1 MSNQDW
7 TSKLQDQ
14 LAGYQESVS
23 HDLWAG
29 IEQSLAQKNIESVST
44 NPQTIVSENSE
55 SIDLH
60 VGSEVQKNARV
71 LHDSSEAKK
80 NARIVYFKRWS
91 AAAAAVALLGI
102 GGSYVYLHQEDVEK
116 GNLQLASLS
125 SPAVSADLQLAASQ
139 PAPSPVVSAD
149 LQSAASQPAPSHVV
163 SADLQSAA
171 SQPAPSHVVSADL
184 QSAASHPAPSH
195 AVSVDLQSAASQPAP
210 SLVVSADLRLAAS
223 QPAPSLVVSADLQS
237 AASQKKKGNVLEKES
252 ENEISL
258 LAENPE
264 PAEPVSEDKATDK
277 SSDYKALTRST
288 DHHAAAY
295 ASQSYHFEKNEEVSG
310 WSMQLYAENLTPSLG
325 GVNSDASGGYN
336 DFSYGTM
343 AEPMPGVIPDPT
355 AGGIYGEEYLLAS
368 YKAIQRKQQVNAKHH
383 APVSVGLQVA
393 FGIAPRLSLSTGLV
407 YTRTSS
413 DFYPYAP
420 SSNYNVHQVLHYVGL
435 PVGLNYEF
443 WQSGGFHAYVM
454 AGAEA
459 DYNVKNDTEEEGVK
473 KENAKRDRVQFSG
486 KASLGAQ
493 YDITPKVGLY
503 IEPGAKYYFDN
514 GSHVENTFKDKK
526 LNFNL
531 QFGLRF
537 NL

>member
-29 IEQSLAQKNIESVST
+29 IEQSLAQNNIESVSS

-60 VGSEVQKNARV
+60 VGSEAKKDARV

-116 GNLQLASLS
+116 GNLQLASH
-125 SPAVSADLQLAASQ
+125 AVS
-139 PAPSPVVSAD
+139 PSHAVSVSHVVSAD
-149 LQSAASQPAPSHVV
+149 LQSAASSVAVRQSAPSHVV

-171 SQPAPSHVVSADL
+171 SQSKMGNT
-184 QSAASHPAPSH
+184 
-195 AVSVDLQSAASQPAP
+195 
-210 SLVVSADLRLAAS
+210 LV
-223 QPAPSLVVSADLQS
+223 
-237 AASQKKKGNVLEKES
+237 EES

-258 LAENPE
+258 LAENSD

-277 SSDYKALTRST
+277 SSDHKALTRST

-325 GVNSDASGGYN
+325 GVNSDASRGYN

-343 AEPMPGVIPDPT
+343 AEPLPGVIPDPT

-368 YKAIQRKQQVNAKHH
+368 YKAIQRNQQVNAKHH

-413 DFYPYAP
+413 DFYPYA
-420 SSNYNVHQVLHYVGL
+420 SSSSYNVHQVLHYVGI

>member
-29 IEQSLAQKNIESVST
+29 IEQSLAQNHIESVSS
-44 NPQTIVSENSE
+44 NPQTIASE
-55 SIDLH
+55 SSESADSN
-60 VGSEVQKNARV
+60 VGSEAKKNARV

-102 GGSYVYLHQEDVEK
+102 GGSYVYLHQEDVER
-116 GNLQLASLS
+116 GNLQL
-125 SPAVSADLQLAASQ
+125 
-139 PAPSPVVSAD
+139 
-149 LQSAASQPAPSHVV
+149 AASQPAPSHVV

-171 SQPAPSHVVSADL
+171 SQPASSHVVSADL
-184 QSAASHPAPSH
+184 QS
-195 AVSVDLQSAASQPAP
+195 
-210 SLVVSADLRLAAS
+210 AAS

-237 AASQKKKGNVLEKES
+237 AASQKKMGNVLGKES

-288 DHHAAAY
+288 DPHAAAY

-368 YKAIQRKQQVNAKHH
+368 YKAIQRNQQVNAKHH

-420 SSNYNVHQVLHYVGL
+420 GSSYNVHQVLHYVGI

-443 WQSGGFHAYVM
+443 WQTGGFHAYVM

>member
-14 LAGYQESVS
+14 LADYQESVS

-29 IEQSLAQKNIESVST
+29 IEQSLAH
-44 NPQTIVSENSE
+44 SET
-55 SIDLH
+55 
-60 VGSEVQKNARV
+60 G
-71 LHDSSEAKK
+71 KK
-80 NARIVYFKRWS
+80 ARIVYFKRWS

-116 GNLQLASLS
+116 GNLQMVSH
-125 SPAVSADLQLAASQ
+125 AVSTAVSQ
-139 PAPSPVVSAD
+139 NAPSHAVLPSRIVSAD
-149 LQSAASQPAPSHVV
+149 LQSAASVSAAVNQSAPSHAVSPSHVV

-171 SQPAPSHVVSADL
+171 SQSKMGNT
-184 QSAASHPAPSH
+184 
-195 AVSVDLQSAASQPAP
+195 
-210 SLVVSADLRLAAS
+210 LV
-223 QPAPSLVVSADLQS
+223 
-237 AASQKKKGNVLEKES
+237 EES

-258 LAENPE
+258 LAENSD
-264 PAEPVSEDKATDK
+264 PAEPVSEVKATDS
-277 SSDYKALTRST
+277 SSDHKVLTRST

-368 YKAIQRKQQVNAKHH
+368 YKAIQRNQQGNAKHH

-420 SSNYNVHQVLHYVGL
+420 SSSYNVHQVLHYVGI

-473 KENAKRDRVQFSG
+473 KEDAKRDRVQFSG

>member
-44 NPQTIVSENSE
+44 NPQTIASE
-55 SIDLH
+55 SSESAELH
-60 VGSEVQKNARV
+60 VGSEVKKNARV

-80 NARIVYFKRWS
+80 DARFVYFKRWS

-116 GNLQLASLS
+116 GNLQLASHAV
-125 SPAVSADLQLAASQ
+125 SPSHAVSASHVV
-139 PAPSPVVSAD
+139 SVSHVVSAD
-149 LQSAASQPAPSHVV
+149 LQSAASSVAVRQSAPSHVVSADLQSTASSVAVRQSAPSHVV

-171 SQPAPSHVVSADL
+171 SQSKMGNA
-184 QSAASHPAPSH
+184 
-195 AVSVDLQSAASQPAP
+195 
-210 SLVVSADLRLAAS
+210 LV
-223 QPAPSLVVSADLQS
+223 
-237 AASQKKKGNVLEKES
+237 EES

-258 LAENPE
+258 LAESSD
-264 PAEPVSEDKATDK
+264 PAESVSEDKATDSSTDYK
-277 SSDYKALTRST
+277 TLTRSSDHKALTRST

-420 SSNYNVHQVLHYVGL
+420 SSNYNVHQVLHYVGI

-473 KENAKRDRVQFSG
+473 KEDAKRDRVQFSG

-514 GSHVENTFKDKK
+514 GSHVENTFKDEK

>member
-7 TSKLQDQ
+7 TSKLQEQ

-29 IEQSLAQKNIESVST
+29 IEQSLAQNNIESVSS
-44 NPQTIVSENSE
+44 NPQTIASE
-55 SIDLH
+55 SSESTDLH
-60 VGSEVQKNARV
+60 VGT
-71 LHDSSEAKK
+71 EAKK

-116 GNLQLASLS
+116 GNLQLA
-125 SPAVSADLQLAASQ
+125 VSQ
-139 PAPSPVVSAD
+139 PAPSHVVSAD
-149 LQSAASQPAPSHVV
+149 LQSAASQSAPSHVV

-184 QSAASHPAPSH
+184 QSAASQPVPS
-195 AVSVDLQSAASQPAP
+195 S
-210 SLVVSADLRLAAS
+210 
-223 QPAPSLVVSADLQS
+223 VVSADLQS
-237 AASQKKKGNVLEKES
+237 AASQKKASDVLKKES

-258 LAENPE
+258 LAE
-264 PAEPVSEDKATDK
+264 K
-277 SSDYKALTRST
+277 SDHKALTRST
-288 DHHAAAY
+288 DHHAEAY

-368 YKAIQRKQQVNAKHH
+368 YKAIQRSQQGNAKHH

-420 SSNYNVHQVLHYVGL
+420 SSSYNVHQVLHYVGI

>member
-29 IEQSLAQKNIESVST
+29 IEQSLAQKNIELGSS
-44 NPQTIVSENSE
+44 NPQTIASE
-55 SIDLH
+55 SSESTDLH
-60 VGSEVQKNARV
+60 VGSEAKKDARV
-71 LHDSSEAKK
+71 
-80 NARIVYFKRWS
+80 VYFKRWS

-125 SPAVSADLQLAASQ
+125 SPAVSADLQ
-139 PAPSPVVSAD
+139 
-149 LQSAASQPAPSHVV
+149 SAASQPASSHVV

-171 SQPAPSHVVSADL
+171 SQPASSHVVSADL
-184 QSAASHPAPSH
+184 QST
-195 AVSVDLQSAASQPAP
+195 
-210 SLVVSADLRLAAS
+210 AS

-237 AASQKKKGNVLEKES
+237 AASQPAPSHAVSADLQSAASQSVPSHVVSADLQSAASQKKTSDDVLKEES

-258 LAENPE
+258 LAE
-264 PAEPVSEDKATDK
+264 K
-277 SSDYKALTRST
+277 SDHKALTRST

-368 YKAIQRKQQVNAKHH
+368 YKAIQRNQQGKTKHH

-393 FGIAPRLSLSTGLV
+393 FGIAPRLSLSTGMV

-420 SSNYNVHQVLHYVGL
+420 SSSYNVHQVLHYVGI

>member
-7 TSKLQDQ
+7 TSKLQEQ

-29 IEQSLAQKNIESVST
+29 IEQSLAQNNIESVSS
-44 NPQTIVSENSE
+44 NPQTIASE
-55 SIDLH
+55 SSESTDLH
-60 VGSEVQKNARV
+60 VGT
-71 LHDSSEAKK
+71 EAKK

-116 GNLQLASLS
+116 GNLQLA
-125 SPAVSADLQLAASQ
+125 V
-139 PAPSPVVSAD
+139 
-149 LQSAASQPAPSHVV
+149 SQPAPSHVV

-171 SQPAPSHVVSADL
+171 SQSAPSHAVSADLQSAASQPAPSHAVSADLQSAASQSAPSHVVSADL
-184 QSAASHPAPSH
+184 QSAASQPVPS
-195 AVSVDLQSAASQPAP
+195 S
-210 SLVVSADLRLAAS
+210 
-223 QPAPSLVVSADLQS
+223 VVSADLQS
-237 AASQKKKGNVLEKES
+237 AASQKKASDVLKKES

-258 LAENPE
+258 LAE
-264 PAEPVSEDKATDK
+264 K
-277 SSDYKALTRST
+277 SDHKALTRST
-288 DHHAAAY
+288 DHHAEAY

-368 YKAIQRKQQVNAKHH
+368 YKAIQRSQQGNAKHH

-420 SSNYNVHQVLHYVGL
+420 SSSYNVHQVLHYVGI

>member
-29 IEQSLAQKNIESVST
+29 IEQSLAH
-44 NPQTIVSENSE
+44 SET
-55 SIDLH
+55 
-60 VGSEVQKNARV
+60 G
-71 LHDSSEAKK
+71 KK
-80 NARIVYFKRWS
+80 ARIVYFKRWS

-116 GNLQLASLS
+116 GNLQLA
-125 SPAVSADLQLAASQ
+125 
-139 PAPSPVVSAD
+139 
-149 LQSAASQPAPSHVV
+149 ASQPAPSHVV

-171 SQPAPSHVVSADL
+171 SQSAPSHAVSHVVSADL
-184 QSAASHPAPSH
+184 QSAATQPVPS
-195 AVSVDLQSAASQPAP
+195 S
-210 SLVVSADLRLAAS
+210 VVSS
-223 QPAPSLVVSADLQS
+223 DLQS
-237 AASQKKKGNVLEKES
+237 AASQKKASDVLKEES

-258 LAENPE
+258 LAE
-264 PAEPVSEDKATDK
+264 K
-277 SSDYKALTRST
+277 SDHKALTRST
-288 DHHAAAY
+288 DNHAAAY

-325 GVNSDASGGYN
+325 GVNSDASG
-336 DFSYGTM
+336 SYRDYSHGTM

-368 YKAIQRKQQVNAKHH
+368 YKAIQRNQQGNAKHH

-420 SSNYNVHQVLHYVGL
+420 SSNYNVHQVLHYVGI

-473 KENAKRDRVQFSG
+473 KEDAKRDRVQLSG

>member
-14 LAGYQESVS
+14 LADYQESVS

-29 IEQSLAQKNIESVST
+29 IEQSLAQNNIESVSS
-44 NPQTIVSENSE
+44 NPQTIVSESSE
-55 SIDLH
+55 STDLH
-60 VGSEVQKNARV
+60 VGSEAKKDARV

-125 SPAVSADLQLAASQ
+125 SPAVSADLQ
-139 PAPSPVVSAD
+139 
-149 LQSAASQPAPSHVV
+149 SAASQPAPSHVV

-171 SQPAPSHVVSADL
+171 S
-184 QSAASHPAPSH
+184 ASVAMN
-195 AVSVDLQSAASQPAP
+195 QGT
-210 SLVVSADLRLAAS
+210 
-223 QPAPSLVVSADLQS
+223 PSLVVSADLQS

-295 ASQSYHFEKNEEVSG
+295 ASQSYHFKKNEEVSG

-368 YKAIQRKQQVNAKHH
+368 YKAIQRKQQGNAKHH

-413 DFYPYAP
+413 DFYPYA
-420 SSNYNVHQVLHYVGL
+420 SSSSYNVHQVLHYVGI

-473 KENAKRDRVQFSG
+473 KEDAKRDRVQFSG

>member
-29 IEQSLAQKNIESVST
+29 IEQSLAQNNIDSVSS
-44 NPQTIVSENSE
+44 NPQTIASE
-55 SIDLH
+55 SSEAADLH
-60 VGSEVQKNARV
+60 VG
-71 LHDSSEAKK
+71 SEAKK

-116 GNLQLASLS
+116 GNLQLASHAV
-125 SPAVSADLQLAASQ
+125 SPSHAVSA
-139 PAPSPVVSAD
+139 
-149 LQSAASQPAPSHVV
+149 SHVV

-171 SQPAPSHVVSADL
+171 SSVAVNQSAPSHAVSADL
-184 QSAASHPAPSH
+184 QST
-195 AVSVDLQSAASQPAP
+195 ASQ
-210 SLVVSADLRLAAS
+210 SKMGNTLV
-223 QPAPSLVVSADLQS
+223 
-237 AASQKKKGNVLEKES
+237 EES

-258 LAENPE
+258 LAENSD
-264 PAEPVSEDKATDK
+264 PAEPVSEDKATDSSTDHK
-277 SSDYKALTRST
+277 TLTRSSDHKVLTRST

-368 YKAIQRKQQVNAKHH
+368 YKAIQRNQQGNAKHH

-420 SSNYNVHQVLHYVGL
+420 SSSYNVHQVLHYVGI

-454 AGAEA
+454 TGVEA

-473 KENAKRDRVQFSG
+473 KEDAKRDRVQFSG

>member
-29 IEQSLAQKNIESVST
+29 IEQSLAQNNIDSVSS
-44 NPQTIVSENSE
+44 NPQTIASE
-55 SIDLH
+55 SSEAADLH
-60 VGSEVQKNARV
+60 VG
-71 LHDSSEAKK
+71 SEAKK

-125 SPAVSADLQLAASQ
+125 SPAVSADLQ
-139 PAPSPVVSAD
+139 
-149 LQSAASQPAPSHVV
+149 SAASQPAPSH
-163 SADLQSAA
+163 A
-171 SQPAPSHVVSADL
+171 
-184 QSAASHPAPSH
+184 
-195 AVSVDLQSAASQPAP
+195 
-210 SLVVSADLRLAAS
+210 
-223 QPAPSLVVSADLQS
+223 VSADLQS
-237 AASQKKKGNVLEKES
+237 AASQKKTSDDVLKEES

-258 LAENPE
+258 LAE
-264 PAEPVSEDKATDK
+264 K
-277 SSDYKALTRST
+277 SDHKVLTRST

-368 YKAIQRKQQVNAKHH
+368 YKAIQRKQQGNAKHH

-393 FGIAPRLSLSTGLV
+393 FGIAPRLSLSTGMV

-413 DFYPYAP
+413 DFYPYA
-420 SSNYNVHQVLHYVGL
+420 SSSSYNVHQVLHYVGI

>member
-29 IEQSLAQKNIESVST
+29 IEQSLAQNNIESVSS
-44 NPQTIVSENSE
+44 NPQTIVSESSE
-55 SIDLH
+55 STDLH
-60 VGSEVQKNARV
+60 VGSEAKKDARV
-71 LHDSSEAKK
+71 LHDSSKVQK

-116 GNLQLASLS
+116 GNLQLASH
-125 SPAVSADLQLAASQ
+125 AVS
-139 PAPSPVVSAD
+139 PSHAVSVSHVVSAD
-149 LQSAASQPAPSHVV
+149 LQSAASSVAVRQSAPSHVV

-171 SQPAPSHVVSADL
+171 SQSKMGNT
-184 QSAASHPAPSH
+184 
-195 AVSVDLQSAASQPAP
+195 
-210 SLVVSADLRLAAS
+210 LV
-223 QPAPSLVVSADLQS
+223 
-237 AASQKKKGNVLEKES
+237 EES

-277 SSDYKALTRST
+277 SSDYKALTRSA

-343 AEPMPGVIPDPT
+343 AEPLPGVIPDPT

-368 YKAIQRKQQVNAKHH
+368 YKAIQRNQQGNAKHH

-420 SSNYNVHQVLHYVGL
+420 SSNYNVHQVLHYVGI

-473 KENAKRDRVQFSG
+473 KEDAKRDRVQFSG

>member
-14 LAGYQESVS
+14 LADYQEPVS

-29 IEQSLAQKNIESVST
+29 IEQSLAQKNIESVSS
-44 NPQTIVSENSE
+44 NPQKIVSESTGSAE
-55 SIDLH
+55 LH
-60 VGSEVQKNARV
+60 VG
-71 LHDSSEAKK
+71 SEAKK
-80 NARIVYFKRWS
+80 NARIIYFKRWS

-116 GNLQLASLS
+116 GNLQLASH
-125 SPAVSADLQLAASQ
+125 AVS
-139 PAPSPVVSAD
+139 PSRVVSAD
-149 LQSAASQPAPSHVV
+149 LQSAASVSAAVNQSAPSHVVSADLQSAAYSVAVNHGSPSHVV

-171 SQPAPSHVVSADL
+171 SQKKMGNA
-184 QSAASHPAPSH
+184 
-195 AVSVDLQSAASQPAP
+195 
-210 SLVVSADLRLAAS
+210 LV
-223 QPAPSLVVSADLQS
+223 
-237 AASQKKKGNVLEKES
+237 EES

-258 LAENPE
+258 LAENSD
-264 PAEPVSEDKATDK
+264 PAESVSEDKATDSATGHK
-277 SSDYKALTRST
+277 VLTRST

-355 AGGIYGEEYLLAS
+355 AGGVYGEEYLLAS
-368 YKAIQRKQQVNAKHH
+368 CKAIQRNQQVNAKHH

-393 FGIAPRLSLSTGLV
+393 FGIAPRLSLSTGMV

-420 SSNYNVHQVLHYVGL
+420 SSSYNVHQVLHYVGI

-459 DYNVKNDTEEEGVK
+459 DYNVKNDTDEDGTK

>member
-29 IEQSLAQKNIESVST
+29 IEQSLAQNNIESVSS
-44 NPQTIVSENSE
+44 NPQTIVSESSE
-55 SIDLH
+55 STDLH
-60 VGSEVQKNARV
+60 VGSEAKKDARV

-80 NARIVYFKRWS
+80 NDRIVYFKRWS

-116 GNLQLASLS
+116 GNLQLAASQSAPSLV
-125 SPAVSADLQLAASQ
+125 VSADLQSAASQSAPSHVVSSDLQSAASQSAPSPVVSSDLQSAASQ

-149 LQSAASQPAPSHVV
+149 LQS
-163 SADLQSAA
+163 
-171 SQPAPSHVVSADL
+171 
-184 QSAASHPAPSH
+184 
-195 AVSVDLQSAASQPAP
+195 
-210 SLVVSADLRLAAS
+210 AAS

-264 PAEPVSEDKATDK
+264 PAEPVSEDKATV
-277 SSDYKALTRST
+277 SSTDHKALTRST

-368 YKAIQRKQQVNAKHH
+368 YKAIQRNQQGNAKHH

-420 SSNYNVHQVLHYVGL
+420 GSSYNVHQVLHYVGI

-503 IEPGAKYYFDN
+503 VEPGAKYYFDN

>member
-7 TSKLQDQ
+7 TSKLQEQ

-29 IEQSLAQKNIESVST
+29 IEQSLAQNNIESVSS
-44 NPQTIVSENSE
+44 NPQTIVSESSE
-55 SIDLH
+55 STDLH
-60 VGSEVQKNARV
+60 VGSEVKKNARV

-116 GNLQLASLS
+116 AHLQLASLS
-125 SPAVSADLQLAASQ
+125 SPAVSADLQSAVSQ
-139 PAPSPVVSAD
+139 PAPSHVVSAD

-184 QSAASHPAPSH
+184 QSAASQSAPSH
-195 AVSVDLQSAASQPAP
+195 A
-210 SLVVSADLRLAAS
+210 
-223 QPAPSLVVSADLQS
+223 VSADLQS
-237 AASQKKKGNVLEKES
+237 AASQKKTSDDVLKEES

-258 LAENPE
+258 LAE
-264 PAEPVSEDKATDK
+264 K
-277 SSDYKALTRST
+277 SDHKALTRST

-420 SSNYNVHQVLHYVGL
+420 SSNYNVHQVLHYVGI

-473 KENAKRDRVQFSG
+473 KEDAKRDRVQFSG

>member
-29 IEQSLAQKNIESVST
+29 IEQSLAQNDIESVSS
-44 NPQTIVSENSE
+44 NPQAIVSESSE
-55 SIDLH
+55 STDFH
-60 VGSEVQKNARV
+60 VGSESSDFHVG
-71 LHDSSEAKK
+71 SEAKK
-80 NARIVYFKRWS
+80 KARIVYFKRWS

-102 GGSYVYLHQEDVEK
+102 GGSYVYLHQEEVEK

-125 SPAVSADLQLAASQ
+125 SRSVSADLPSAAPHTVSSDLPSAPSHAVSSDLPSAASHVVSSDL
-139 PAPSPVVSAD
+139 PSAPSHAVSSDLPSAASHVVSSDLQSAPSHSVSAD
-149 LQSAASQPAPSHVV
+149 LQSAAP
-163 SADLQSAA
+163 
-171 SQPAPSHVVSADL
+171 
-184 QSAASHPAPSH
+184 
-195 AVSVDLQSAASQPAP
+195 
-210 SLVVSADLRLAAS
+210 
-223 QPAPSLVVSADLQS
+223 
-237 AASQKKKGNVLEKES
+237 QKKKGNVLEKES
-252 ENEISL
+252 ENKISL
-258 LAENPE
+258 LADN
-264 PAEPVSEDKATDK
+264 
-277 SSDYKALTRST
+277 
-288 DHHAAAY
+288 HAAAY
-295 ASQSYHFEKNEEVSG
+295 ASQSYHFDKNEEASG
-310 WSMQLYAENLTPSLG
+310 WSMQLYAENLTSSLG
-325 GVNSDASGGYN
+325 GDNSDASGSYR
-336 DFSYGTM
+336 DYSYGTM

-355 AGGIYGEEYLLAS
+355 AGVIYGEEYLLAS
-368 YKAIQRKQQVNAKHH
+368 CKAIQRNQQVNAKHH

-393 FGIAPRLSLSTGLV
+393 FGIAPRLTLSTGLV

-420 SSNYNVHQVLHYVGL
+420 GSSYNVHQVLHYVGI

-473 KENAKRDRVQFSG
+473 KENAKRDRVQLSG

>member
-7 TSKLQDQ
+7 TSKLQEQ
-14 LAGYQESVS
+14 LADYQEPVS

-29 IEQSLAQKNIESVST
+29 IEQSLAH
-44 NPQTIVSENSE
+44 SET
-55 SIDLH
+55 
-60 VGSEVQKNARV
+60 V
-71 LHDSSEAKK
+71 KK
-80 NARIVYFKRWS
+80 PRIVYFKRWS

-116 GNLQLASLS
+116 GNLQLASH
-125 SPAVSADLQLAASQ
+125 AVS
-139 PAPSPVVSAD
+139 PSHVVSAD
-149 LQSAASQPAPSHVV
+149 LQSAASSVAVNQGSPSHAVSADLQSAASSVAVNQGSPSHVV

-171 SQPAPSHVVSADL
+171 SQS
-184 QSAASHPAPSH
+184 
-195 AVSVDLQSAASQPAP
+195 
-210 SLVVSADLRLAAS
+210 
-223 QPAPSLVVSADLQS
+223 
-237 AASQKKKGNVLEKES
+237 KMGNALEEEN

-258 LAENPE
+258 LAENSD
-264 PAEPVSEDKATDK
+264 PAEPVSEDKATDSPTDHK
-277 SSDYKALTRST
+277 ALTRSSDHKALTRST
-288 DHHAAAY
+288 DNHAAAY
-295 ASQSYHFEKNEEVSG
+295 ASQSYHFEKDKEIAG

-343 AEPMPGVIPDPT
+343 AEPMPGVIPDP
-355 AGGIYGEEYLLAS
+355 AVGGIYGEEYLLAS

-393 FGIAPRLSLSTGLV
+393 FGIAPRLSLSTGMV

-420 SSNYNVHQVLHYVGL
+420 GSSYNVHQVLHYVGI

-473 KENAKRDRVQFSG
+473 KEDAKRDRVQFSG

>member
-14 LAGYQESVS
+14 LADYQESVS

-44 NPQTIVSENSE
+44 NPQTIASE
-55 SIDLH
+55 SSESADLH
-60 VGSEVQKNARV
+60 VGSEVKKNARV

-125 SPAVSADLQLAASQ
+125 SPAVSADLQ
-139 PAPSPVVSAD
+139 
-149 LQSAASQPAPSHVV
+149 SAASQPAPSHVV

-171 SQPAPSHVVSADL
+171 SQPASSHVVSADL
-184 QSAASHPAPSH
+184 QST
-195 AVSVDLQSAASQPAP
+195 
-210 SLVVSADLRLAAS
+210 AS

-237 AASQKKKGNVLEKES
+237 TASQSAPSHAVSADLQSAASQSASSPVVSADLQSAASQKKTSDDVLKEES

-258 LAENPE
+258 LAE
-264 PAEPVSEDKATDK
+264 K
-277 SSDYKALTRST
+277 SDHKALTRST
-288 DHHAAAY
+288 DHYAAAY

-343 AEPMPGVIPDPT
+343 AEPLPGVIPDPT

-393 FGIAPRLSLSTGLV
+393 FGIAPRLSLSTGMV

-420 SSNYNVHQVLHYVGL
+420 GSSYNVHQVLHYVGI

-473 KENAKRDRVQFSG
+473 KEDAKRDRVQFSG

>member
-29 IEQSLAQKNIESVST
+29 IEQSLAQKNIESVSS
-44 NPQTIVSENSE
+44 NPQTIASE
-55 SIDLH
+55 SSESTDLH
-60 VGSEVQKNARV
+60 VGSEAKKNARV
-71 LHDSSEAKK
+71 LHDSSEVQK

-116 GNLQLASLS
+116 GNLQLASH
-125 SPAVSADLQLAASQ
+125 AVS
-139 PAPSPVVSAD
+139 PSHVVSPSHAVSAD
-149 LQSAASQPAPSHVV
+149 LQSAASSVAVNQGSPSHVV

-171 SQPAPSHVVSADL
+171 SQKKMGNA
-184 QSAASHPAPSH
+184 
-195 AVSVDLQSAASQPAP
+195 
-210 SLVVSADLRLAAS
+210 LVEE
-223 QPAPSLVVSADLQS
+223 
-237 AASQKKKGNVLEKES
+237 N

-258 LAENPE
+258 LAENSD
-264 PAEPVSEDKATDK
+264 PAESVSEDKATD
-277 SSDYKALTRST
+277 SSTDHKVLTRSS
-288 DHHAAAY
+288 DHKVLPRSTNNHAAAY

-343 AEPMPGVIPDPT
+343 AEPIPGVIPDPT

-393 FGIAPRLSLSTGLV
+393 FGIAPRLSLSTGMV

-420 SSNYNVHQVLHYVGL
+420 GSSYNVHQVLHYVGI

-459 DYNVKNDTEEEGVK
+459 DYNVKNDTEEEEVK

>member
-29 IEQSLAQKNIESVST
+29 IEQSLAQNNIESVSS
-44 NPQTIVSENSE
+44 NPQTIASE
-55 SIDLH
+55 SSESADLH
-60 VGSEVQKNARV
+60 VGSEAKKNARV

-125 SPAVSADLQLAASQ
+125 SPAVSADLH
-139 PAPSPVVSAD
+139 
-149 LQSAASQPAPSHVV
+149 SAASQPAPSHVV

-171 SQPAPSHVVSADL
+171 SQSAPSHVVSSDLQSAASQSAPSHVVSADL
-184 QSAASHPAPSH
+184 QSAAS
-195 AVSVDLQSAASQPAP
+195 QPAP
-210 SLVVSADLRLAAS
+210 S
-223 QPAPSLVVSADLQS
+223 PVVSADLQS
-237 AASQKKKGNVLEKES
+237 AASQKKTSDVLKEES

-258 LAENPE
+258 LAE
-264 PAEPVSEDKATDK
+264 K
-277 SSDYKALTRST
+277 SDYKALTRSA

-343 AEPMPGVIPDPT
+343 AEPLPGVIPDPT

-393 FGIAPRLSLSTGLV
+393 FGIAPRLSLSTGMV

-420 SSNYNVHQVLHYVGL
+420 GSSYNVHQVLHYVGI

-473 KENAKRDRVQFSG
+473 KEDAKRDRVQLSG

-514 GSHVENTFKDKK
+514 GRHVENTFKDK
-526 LNFNL
+526 
-531 QFGLRF
+531 
-537 NL
+537 

>member
-29 IEQSLAQKNIESVST
+29 IEQSLAQNDIESVSS
-44 NPQTIVSENSE
+44 NPQAIVSESSE
-55 SIDLH
+55 STDFH
-60 VGSEVQKNARV
+60 VGSESSDFHVG
-71 LHDSSEAKK
+71 SEAKK
-80 NARIVYFKRWS
+80 KARIVYFKRWS

-102 GGSYVYLHQEDVEK
+102 GGSYVYLHQEEVEK

-125 SPAVSADLQLAASQ
+125 SRSVSADLPSAAPHTVSSDLPSAASHVVSSDLPSAASHVVSSDLQ
-139 PAPSPVVSAD
+139 SAAPHAVSSDLQSAPSHSVSAD
-149 LQSAASQPAPSHVV
+149 LQSAAP
-163 SADLQSAA
+163 
-171 SQPAPSHVVSADL
+171 
-184 QSAASHPAPSH
+184 
-195 AVSVDLQSAASQPAP
+195 
-210 SLVVSADLRLAAS
+210 
-223 QPAPSLVVSADLQS
+223 
-237 AASQKKKGNVLEKES
+237 QKKKGNVLEKES
-252 ENEISL
+252 ENKISL
-258 LAENPE
+258 LADN
-264 PAEPVSEDKATDK
+264 
-277 SSDYKALTRST
+277 
-288 DHHAAAY
+288 HAAAY
-295 ASQSYHFEKNEEVSG
+295 ASQSYHFDKNEEASD
-310 WSMQLYAENLTPSLG
+310 WSMQLYAENLTSSLG
-325 GVNSDASGGYN
+325 GVNSDASGSYR
-336 DFSYGTM
+336 DYSYGTM

-368 YKAIQRKQQVNAKHH
+368 CKAIQRNQQVNAKHH

-393 FGIAPRLSLSTGLV
+393 FGIAPRLTLSTGLV

-420 SSNYNVHQVLHYVGL
+420 GSSYNVHQVLHYVGI

-473 KENAKRDRVQFSG
+473 KENAKRDRVQLSG

>member
-29 IEQSLAQKNIESVST
+29 IEQSLAQNNIESVSS
-44 NPQTIVSENSE
+44 NPQTIVSESSE
-55 SIDLH
+55 STDLH
-60 VGSEVQKNARV
+60 VGSEAKKDAWV

-116 GNLQLASLS
+116 GNLQLA
-125 SPAVSADLQLAASQ
+125 ASQ
-139 PAPSPVVSAD
+139 SAPSHAVSAD

-171 SQPAPSHVVSADL
+171 SQPAS
-184 QSAASHPAPSH
+184 SH
-195 AVSVDLQSAASQPAP
+195 AVSSDLQST
-210 SLVVSADLRLAAS
+210 AS

-237 AASQKKKGNVLEKES
+237 AASQKKTSDDVLKEES

-258 LAENPE
+258 LAE
-264 PAEPVSEDKATDK
+264 K
-277 SSDYKALTRST
+277 SDHKALTRST

-368 YKAIQRKQQVNAKHH
+368 YKAIQRNQQGKAKHH

-413 DFYPYAP
+413 DFYPYA
-420 SSNYNVHQVLHYVGL
+420 SSSSYNVHQVLHYVGI

-473 KENAKRDRVQFSG
+473 KEDAKRDRVQFSG

>member
-29 IEQSLAQKNIESVST
+29 IEQSLAQNNIESGSS
-44 NPQTIVSENSE
+44 NPQKIASE
-55 SIDLH
+55 SSESADLH
-60 VGSEVQKNARV
+60 VG
-71 LHDSSEAKK
+71 SEAKK

-116 GNLQLASLS
+116 GNLQLASH
-125 SPAVSADLQLAASQ
+125 AVS
-139 PAPSPVVSAD
+139 PSRVVSAD
-149 LQSAASQPAPSHVV
+149 LQSAASISAAVNQSAPSHVV
-163 SADLQSAA
+163 SSDLQSAA
-171 SQPAPSHVVSADL
+171 SQSKMGNT
-184 QSAASHPAPSH
+184 
-195 AVSVDLQSAASQPAP
+195 
-210 SLVVSADLRLAAS
+210 LV
-223 QPAPSLVVSADLQS
+223 
-237 AASQKKKGNVLEKES
+237 EES

-258 LAENPE
+258 LAENSD
-264 PAEPVSEDKATDK
+264 PAEPVSEDKSTD
-277 SSDYKALTRST
+277 SSTDHKALTRST

-325 GVNSDASGGYN
+325 GVNSDASG
-336 DFSYGTM
+336 SYRDYSHGTM

-368 YKAIQRKQQVNAKHH
+368 YKAIQRNQQGNAKHH

-420 SSNYNVHQVLHYVGL
+420 SSSYNVHQVLHYVGI

-459 DYNVKNDTEEEGVK
+459 DYNVRNDTEEEGVK

>member
-29 IEQSLAQKNIESVST
+29 IEQSLAQNNIESGSS
-44 NPQTIVSENSE
+44 NPQKIASE
-55 SIDLH
+55 SSESAELH
-60 VGSEVQKNARV
+60 VGSET
-71 LHDSSEAKK
+71 KK

-102 GGSYVYLHQEDVEK
+102 GGSYVYLHQEDVER
-116 GNLQLASLS
+116 GNLQMASLS
-125 SPAVSADLQLAASQ
+125 SPA
-139 PAPSPVVSAD
+139 VSAD
-149 LQSAASQPAPSHVV
+149 LQSAASQPAPSHIV

-171 SQPAPSHVVSADL
+171 SQSAPSHVVSADL
-184 QSAASHPAPSH
+184 QSAAS
-195 AVSVDLQSAASQPAP
+195 
-210 SLVVSADLRLAAS
+210 
-223 QPAPSLVVSADLQS
+223 
-237 AASQKKKGNVLEKES
+237 QKKMGNVLVEES

-258 LAENPE
+258 LAENSD
-264 PAEPVSEDKATDK
+264 PAEPVSEDKATDSSTDHK
-277 SSDYKALTRST
+277 TLTRSSDHKALTRSS
-288 DHHAAAY
+288 DNHAAAY

-336 DFSYGTM
+336 DYSHGTM

-368 YKAIQRKQQVNAKHH
+368 YKAIQRNQQGNAKHH

-420 SSNYNVHQVLHYVGL
+420 SSSYNVHQVLHYVGI

-473 KENAKRDRVQFSG
+473 KEDAKRDRVQFSG

>member
-7 TSKLQDQ
+7 TSKLQEQ
-14 LAGYQESVS
+14 LAGYQEPVS

-29 IEQSLAQKNIESVST
+29 IEQSLAQNNIESVSS
-44 NPQTIVSENSE
+44 NPQTIASE
-55 SIDLH
+55 SSESTDLH
-60 VGSEVQKNARV
+60 VGT
-71 LHDSSEAKK
+71 EAKK

-116 GNLQLASLS
+116 GNLQLA
-125 SPAVSADLQLAASQ
+125 V
-139 PAPSPVVSAD
+139 
-149 LQSAASQPAPSHVV
+149 SQPAPSHVV

-184 QSAASHPAPSH
+184 QSAAS
-195 AVSVDLQSAASQPAP
+195 
-210 SLVVSADLRLAAS
+210 
-223 QPAPSLVVSADLQS
+223 
-237 AASQKKKGNVLEKES
+237 QKKASDVLKKES

-258 LAENPE
+258 LAE
-264 PAEPVSEDKATDK
+264 K
-277 SSDYKALTRST
+277 SDHKALTRST
-288 DHHAAAY
+288 DHHAEAY

-368 YKAIQRKQQVNAKHH
+368 YKAIQRSQQGNAKHH

-420 SSNYNVHQVLHYVGL
+420 SSSYNVHQVLHYVGI

-454 AGAEA
+454 VGAEA

>member
-29 IEQSLAQKNIESVST
+29 IEQSLAQNDIESVSS
-44 NPQTIVSENSE
+44 NPQAIVSESSE
-55 SIDLH
+55 STDFH
-60 VGSEVQKNARV
+60 VGSESSDFHVG
-71 LHDSSEAKK
+71 SEAKK
-80 NARIVYFKRWS
+80 KARIVYFKRWS

-102 GGSYVYLHQEDVEK
+102 GGSYVYLHQEEVEK

-125 SPAVSADLQLAASQ
+125 SRSVSADLPSAAPHAVSADLQPAAPRVVSSDLQ
-139 PAPSPVVSAD
+139 SAAPHTVSAD
-149 LQSAASQPAPSHVV
+149 LQSAPSHAV
-163 SADLQSAA
+163 SSDLQSVASHAVSSDLQSAA
-171 SQPAPSHVVSADL
+171 PHAVSSDL
-184 QSAASHPAPSH
+184 QSAAP
-195 AVSVDLQSAASQPAP
+195 
-210 SLVVSADLRLAAS
+210 
-223 QPAPSLVVSADLQS
+223 
-237 AASQKKKGNVLEKES
+237 QKKKGNVLEKES
-252 ENEISL
+252 ENKISL
-258 LAENPE
+258 LADN
-264 PAEPVSEDKATDK
+264 
-277 SSDYKALTRST
+277 
-288 DHHAAAY
+288 HAAAY
-295 ASQSYHFEKNEEVSG
+295 ASQSYHFDKNEEVSG
-310 WSMQLYAENLTPSLG
+310 WSMQLYAENLTSSLG
-325 GVNSDASGGYN
+325 GVNSDASGSYR
-336 DFSYGTM
+336 DYSYGTM

-368 YKAIQRKQQVNAKHH
+368 CKAIQRNQQVNAKHH

-393 FGIAPRLSLSTGLV
+393 FGIAPRLTLSTGLV

-420 SSNYNVHQVLHYVGL
+420 GSSYNVHQVLHYVGI

-473 KENAKRDRVQFSG
+473 KENAKRDRVQLSG

>member
-44 NPQTIVSENSE
+44 NPQTIASENSE
-55 SIDLH
+55 STDLH
-60 VGSEVQKNARV
+60 VGSEAKKDARV

-125 SPAVSADLQLAASQ
+125 SPAVSADLH
-139 PAPSPVVSAD
+139 
-149 LQSAASQPAPSHVV
+149 SAASQPAPSHVV

-171 SQPAPSHVVSADL
+171 SQSAPSHVVSSDLQSAASQSAPSHVVSADL
-184 QSAASHPAPSH
+184 QSAAS
-195 AVSVDLQSAASQPAP
+195 QPAP
-210 SLVVSADLRLAAS
+210 S
-223 QPAPSLVVSADLQS
+223 PVVSADLQS
-237 AASQKKKGNVLEKES
+237 AASQKKTSDVLKEES

-258 LAENPE
+258 LAE
-264 PAEPVSEDKATDK
+264 K
-277 SSDYKALTRST
+277 SDHKALTRST

-368 YKAIQRKQQVNAKHH
+368 YKAIQRNQQGNAKHH

>member
-29 IEQSLAQKNIESVST
+29 IEQSLAH
-44 NPQTIVSENSE
+44 SET
-55 SIDLH
+55 
-60 VGSEVQKNARV
+60 G
-71 LHDSSEAKK
+71 KK
-80 NARIVYFKRWS
+80 ARIVYFKRWS

-102 GGSYVYLHQEDVEK
+102 GGSYVYLHQENVEK
-116 GNLQLASLS
+116 GNLQLASH
-125 SPAVSADLQLAASQ
+125 AVS
-139 PAPSPVVSAD
+139 PSHAVSAD
-149 LQSAASQPAPSHVV
+149 LQSAASSVAVRQSAPSHVV
-163 SADLQSAA
+163 SPSHAVSSDLQSAA
-171 SQPAPSHVVSADL
+171 SQSKMGNT
-184 QSAASHPAPSH
+184 
-195 AVSVDLQSAASQPAP
+195 
-210 SLVVSADLRLAAS
+210 LV
-223 QPAPSLVVSADLQS
+223 
-237 AASQKKKGNVLEKES
+237 EES

-258 LAENPE
+258 LAENSD
-264 PAEPVSEDKATDK
+264 PAEPVSEDKTTDSSTDHK
-277 SSDYKALTRST
+277 TLTRSSDHKVLTRST
-288 DHHAAAY
+288 DNHAAAY

-368 YKAIQRKQQVNAKHH
+368 CKAIQRKQQGNAKHH

-420 SSNYNVHQVLHYVGL
+420 SSNYNVHQVLHYVGI

-493 YDITPKVGLY
+493 YDITSKVGLY

>member
-29 IEQSLAQKNIESVST
+29 IEQSLAQKNIESVSS
-44 NPQTIVSENSE
+44 NPQTIASE
-55 SIDLH
+55 SSESTDLH
-60 VGSEVQKNARV
+60 VGSEAKKNARV
-71 LHDSSEAKK
+71 LHDSSKVQK

-102 GGSYVYLHQEDVEK
+102 GGSYVYLHQEDVER

-125 SPAVSADLQLAASQ
+125 SPAVSA
-139 PAPSPVVSAD
+139 
-149 LQSAASQPAPSHVV
+149 
-163 SADLQSAA
+163 
-171 SQPAPSHVVSADL
+171 
-184 QSAASHPAPSH
+184 
-195 AVSVDLQSAASQPAP
+195 DLQSAASQPAP
-210 SLVVSADLRLAAS
+210 SLVVSADLQSTAS
-223 QPAPSLVVSADLQS
+223 QSAPSHAVSADLQS

-258 LAENPE
+258 LAEDPE
-264 PAEPVSEDKATDK
+264 PAEPVSGDKATDK
-277 SSDYKALTRST
+277 SSDYKALTRSA

-368 YKAIQRKQQVNAKHH
+368 YKAIQRNQQGNAKHH

-393 FGIAPRLSLSTGLV
+393 FGIAPR
-407 YTRTSS
+407 
-413 DFYPYAP
+413 
-420 SSNYNVHQVLHYVGL
+420 
-435 PVGLNYEF
+435 
-443 WQSGGFHAYVM
+443 
-454 AGAEA
+454 
-459 DYNVKNDTEEEGVK
+459 
-473 KENAKRDRVQFSG
+473 DRKSV
-486 KASLGAQ
+486 
-493 YDITPKVGLY
+493 V
-503 IEPGAKYYFDN
+503 
-514 GSHVENTFKDKK
+514 
-526 LNFNL
+526 
-531 QFGLRF
+531 
-537 NL
+537 